1 MVNLLMSWLYRRVRS
16 VALAG
21 CALFAAAT
29 IFSFLLDQPDSLST
43 HRDGDLVPRRFYRG
57 TGSGQKSVPGVG
69 QGKRKYTNPWGRVER
84 GNRTGPGEYG
94 RPYVYTTEDNKRKSF
109 GYLGNGFNAHVSDKI
124 SVERALPDTRDPQCK
139 ERLYQPRLS
148 NVSVIIP
155 FYNEHWSTL
164 LRTVHGVIGRTPPHL
179 LGEMILVDDF
189 SSKAEHCGAPL
200 EEYMAT
206 FPKVHIVRT
215 NKREG
220 LIRARLRGVEVARG
234 NVLVFMDAHCEVN
247 VNWLPPLLEP
257 ISVSMTTVTI
267 PTIDVIDHATFEYK
281 EQQGGPMR
289 GVFDWQLNYKRIPVL
304 DSRGRKVRPTLPF
317 STPIMPGGV
326 FAIDKEFFNYLGGYD
341 PGLEIWG
348 GEQFELSFKIWQC
361 GGVLQEVPCS
371 RVGHVFRKFS
381 PYASDNDLL
390 QILKN
395 YMRVAEVWMDGY
407 KQYYYNRMLRDPKN
421 LTNFDLGDLASQKAL
436 RQRLGC
442 RDFGWFMRE
451 VASDL
456 LEHYPL
462 KVPDVLL
469 QGRIQNVGTGLC
481 LDSYGLNSEDPV
493 ALRRCRDRRGAAG
506 VPLSYPSQ
514 NFTYTG
520 LKEIEITDR
529 HLCFDVDSL
538 SWEKTLVFLACHGE
552 GGNQK
557 WDYDKQRGLIRHLAS
572 KLCIAVD
579 TGSLQPTMMPCNQS
593 SESQQW
599 KFTS

>member
-1 MVNLLMSWLYRRVRS
+1 MMS
-16 VALAG
+16 
-21 CALFAAAT
+21 
-29 IFSFLLDQPDSLST
+29 P
-43 HRDGDLVPRRFYRG
+43 LVYFN
-57 TGSGQKSVPGVG
+57 VHLI
-69 QGKRKYTNPWGRVER
+69 
-84 GNRTGPGEYG
+84 GPGEYG
-94 RPYVYTTEDNKRKSF
+94 RPYVYTEEDNKRKSF

-124 SVERALPDTRDPQCK
+124 SVERALPDTRDQPCK
-139 ERLYQPRLS
+139 DRLYPSRLP

-155 FYNEHWSTL
+155 FHNEHWSTL

-179 LGEMILVDDF
+179 LGEVILVDDF
-189 SSKAEHCGAPL
+189 SSKENCGRPL
-200 EEYMAT
+200 NEYMAT
-206 FPKVHIVRT
+206 FPQVRILRM
-215 NKREG
+215 KQREG

-304 DSRGRKVRPTLPF
+304 DGRGRKVRPTLPF
-317 STPIMPGGV
+317 STPVMPGGV
-326 FAIDKEFFNYLGGYD
+326 FAIDKEFFHHLGGYD
-341 PGLEIWG
+341 SGLEIWG

-381 PYASDNDLL
+381 PYATDNDVL

-395 YMRVAEVWMDGY
+395 YMRVAEVWMDDY
-407 KQYYYNRMLRDPKN
+407 KQYYYKRMLRGPKN
-421 LTNFDLGDLASQKAL
+421 VTNFDLGDLSSQKPL

-456 LEHYPL
+456 VKHYPL
-462 KVPDVLL
+462 KDPDVLQ
-469 QGRIQNVGTGLC
+469 QGRIQSVGTGLC
-481 LDSYGLNSEDPV
+481 LDSDGLNSEDPV
-493 ALRRCRDRRGAAG
+493 VLRRCRDRQGAF
-506 VPLSYPSQ
+506 VLTKTYPNQ

-520 LKEIEITDR
+520 LKEIETTDR

-538 SWEKTLVFLACHGE
+538 SREKTLVFLTCHGE
-552 GGNQK
+552 GGNQMWEYHK
-557 WDYDKQRGLIRHLAS
+557 TNDFCDDTVLFKIQNTAARLKSTTRDHVITRTHVSLRQS
-572 KLCIAVD
+572 DAVI
-579 TGSLQPTMMPCNQS
+579 GVWFP
-593 SESQQW
+593 
-599 KFTS
+599 